1 MSETGEFDSDD
12 ATDNRERVL
21 TSIVRRRGQP
31 EFRQMLMKIYGGACA
46 VTGYNAEYAL
56 EAAHIRP
63 FRGGHTNHPT
73 NGLLLRA
80 DKHTLFDLHLLAI
93 DTSTSK
99 MTILLAPQLLDTPY
113 KSLTGKPLQSP
124 QNNSHL
130 PNKEALDEHRA
141 KSGL

>member
-31 EFRQMLMKIYGGACA
+31 EFRQMLIKIYSGACA
-46 VTGYNAEYAL
+46 VTGYNAGDAL

-80 DKHTLFDLHLLAI
+80 DIHTLFDLHLLAI
-93 DTSTSK
+93 DTSN
-99 MTILLAPQLLDTPY
+99 MTVLLAPQLLETPY
-113 KSLTGKPLQSP
+113 KDLMGKPLQSP
-124 QNNSHL
+124 QNNSYL